1 MYKTIVSYRNANN
14 DRDRIEFYDTEEL
27 LGEDFILLM
36 EQIFNTNTQNFEIL
50 KLIPSN
56 NSIPFAYNIFNLNK
70 LEAELSEGLD
80 IVNIKEIKDA
90 HELISTSKSI
100 EAVITIHNENFE
112 KNFTNHLIDNI
123 SECLFNNFILMCK
136 KAISVYRNETS
147 FINGINRFEKPLLVT
162 AEFNPSPE
170 LLILNDKHRK
180 IKVTNMKIMKEI
192 SPSSIKTF

>member
-1 MYKTIVSYRNANN
+1 
-14 DRDRIEFYDTEEL
+14 
-27 LGEDFILLM
+27 M

-56 NSIPFAYNIFNLNK
+56 NNIPFAYNIFNLNK

-80 IVNIKEIKDA
+80 IVNIKAIKDA

-112 KNFTNHLIDNI
+112 KNFPNHLIDNI

-147 FINGINRFEKPLLVT
+147 FVNGINRFTEYKPPRLVT

-180 IKVTNMKIMKEI
+180 IKVTTMKSRKGV
-192 SPSSIKTF
+192 FDNGR